1 MTRKAHGPTTS
12 RNTWQAVYSM
22 FGPMAVSNFT
32 LLLVIVVLVVFQPKA
47 SDPSTYWAIALMAAL
62 MLVAGALKV
71 KGLLR
76 LRLVRKEHKEDQRR
90 VAAGLPLEPDH
101 DDN

>member
-1 MTRKAHGPTTS
+1 MTKRPYRPTTS

-22 FGPMAVSNFT
+22 FGPMAVANFT
-32 LLLVIVVLVVFQPKA
+32 MLLVIVVLVVFQPKA

-62 MLVAGALKV
+62 MLVAGGLML

-76 LRLVRKEHKEDQRR
+76 LRLVRKEHKEDRR
-90 VAAGLPLEPDH
+90 RIAAGLPLEPEH
-101 DDN
+101 DDD